1 MRRSEAANHV
11 RIARLGSLMSITLT
25 GGFRLA
31 SLAGARGLR
40 PYIRH
45 FFPRRRILE
54 VKARPW
60 QALKV
65 GSG

>member
-1 MRRSEAANHV
+1 MRRSELPTT
-11 RIARLGSLMSITLT
+11 RSLDLAHPYLSHSVVASRSR
-25 GGFRLA
+25 GG
-31 SLAGARGLR
+31 RGVR